1 MLKGNFLYWLTTAP
15 GFSFQGDAWGFS
27 PADADDKTQCMTEGT
42 VNTSGAKREYGQLL
56 HLHTRLL
63 SQLREI
69 RDHLIAPGTLE
80 ILAAIRR
87 RTGADPDA
95 ALSEITTAV
104 EQAIRALKLS
114 EGQIRDEVMEDYE
127 QAEVDGIGNLPATL
141 ARFLAERMEMPGFT
155 YKVIHDENGGWIILW
170 KEYTQT
176 GSVRGSGQF
185 YERPYAWIDE

>member
-1 MLKGNFLYWLTTAP
+1 
-15 GFSFQGDAWGFS
+15 
-27 PADADDKTQCMTEGT
+27 MTEGT

-69 RDHLIAPGTLE
+69 RDHLVAPGTLE

-95 ALSEITTAV
+95 ALSEVTTAV
-104 EQAIRALKLS
+104 EHAIRALKLS
-114 EGQIRDEVMEDYE
+114 EGQIRDEVLEDYE
-127 QAEVDGIGNLPATL
+127 QAEVDGVGNLPATL
-141 ARFLAERMEMPGFT
+141 ARFLAERMEMPGFI
-155 YKVIHDENGGWIILW
+155 YEVIHDENRGWIILW
-170 KEYTQT
+170 KEYTPS

>member
-1 MLKGNFLYWLTTAP
+1 
-15 GFSFQGDAWGFS
+15 
-27 PADADDKTQCMTEGT
+27 MTEGT

-87 RTGADPDA
+87 RTGAEPET

-155 YKVIHDENGGWIILW
+155 YEVIHDENRGWIIRW
-170 KEYTQT
+170 KEYTQS

>member
-1 MLKGNFLYWLTTAP
+1 
-15 GFSFQGDAWGFS
+15 
-27 PADADDKTQCMTEGT
+27 MTEGT
-42 VNTSGAKREYGQLL
+42 VNSGAKREYGQLL

-63 SQLREI
+63 NQLREI
-69 RDHLIAPGTLE
+69 RDHLIAPSTLE

-87 RTGADPDA
+87 RTGSDPDS
-95 ALSEITTAV
+95 ALAEITTAV

-114 EGQIRDEVMEDYE
+114 EGKIRDEVIEDFE
-127 QAEVDGIGNLPATL
+127 HAEIDGIGNLPATL

-155 YKVIHDENGGWIILW
+155 YKVIHDENRGWIILW

>member
-1 MLKGNFLYWLTTAP
+1 
-15 GFSFQGDAWGFS
+15 
-27 PADADDKTQCMTEGT
+27 MTEGT

-69 RDHLIAPGTLE
+69 RDHLIAPGTLK

-87 RTGADPDA
+87 RTGADPDE

-114 EGQIRDEVMEDYE
+114 EGEIRDEVIEE
-127 QAEVDGIGNLPATL
+127 FEHAEIDGIGNLPATL
-141 ARFLAERMEMPGFT
+141 ARFLAERREMPGFT
-155 YKVIHDENGGWIILW
+155 YKVIHDEN
-170 KEYTQT
+170 
-176 GSVRGSGQF
+176 RG
-185 YERPYAWIDE
+185 

>member
-1 MLKGNFLYWLTTAP
+1 
-15 GFSFQGDAWGFS
+15 
-27 PADADDKTQCMTEGT
+27 MTEGT

-69 RDHLIAPGTLE
+69 CDHLIAPGTLE

-95 ALSEITTAV
+95 ALSEITAAV
-104 EQAIRALKLS
+104 ERAIRALKLS

-155 YKVIHDENGGWIILW
+155 YKVIHDENRGRIILW

-176 GSVRGSGQF
+176 GSVRGSGQL

>member
-1 MLKGNFLYWLTTAP
+1 MP
-15 GFSFQGDAWGFS
+15 
-27 PADADDKTQCMTEGT
+27 EGT

-114 EGQIRDEVMEDYE
+114 EGQIRDEVMEDYK
-127 QAEVDGIGNLPATL
+127 QAEVDGIGNLPAT
-141 ARFLAERMEMPGFT
+141 
-155 YKVIHDENGGWIILW
+155 
-170 KEYTQT
+170 
-176 GSVRGSGQF
+176 
-185 YERPYAWIDE
+185 

>member
-1 MLKGNFLYWLTTAP
+1 
-15 GFSFQGDAWGFS
+15 
-27 PADADDKTQCMTEGT
+27 MTEGT

-87 RTGADPDA
+87 RTGADIDA

-114 EGQIRDEVMEDYE
+114 EGQIRDEVMQDYE
-127 QAEVDGIGNLPATL
+127 QAEVDGVGNLPATL
-141 ARFLAERMEMPGFT
+141 ARFLSERTEMPSFT
-155 YKVIHDENGGWIILW
+155 YKVTRDENRGWIILW

-176 GSVRGSGQF
+176 GSVRASGQF